1 MRLVAF
7 PTRSA
12 VLLLAIASIVT
23 GGSGI
28 GAQGAAT
35 AAPAATAAAL
45 PEAATVLQ
53 KFRTAIGGEA
63 AIRKHTAR
71 TVTGRFELPAQGVKG
86 ELKIVAAAPDRM
98 KLTITLPGM
107 GNLERGYDGKIGYSL
122 DPAVGPR
129 ILDGP
134 ELEELK
140 YSADFYDDLR
150 DPSRYASAVVVS
162 QGPFEGEECYE
173 VKLVRKS
180 GFTYHEF
187 FSVKTGLLTGVKMNV
202 TSQMGTVP
210 VTTIHSDYKPFGGV
224 MTPTVTRQKMMGL
237 ESITTIDSMTFDP
250 VDASAFALPDA
261 IAALAAQAK

>member
-1 MRLVAF
+1 MKVLAS
-7 PTRSA
+7 PTRCALCLLVFFCVA
-12 VLLLAIASIVT
+12 V
-23 GGSGI
+23 SGTTTS
-28 GAQGAAT
+28 GQEVAP
-35 AAPAATAAAL
+35 AAPAASAATL
-45 PEAATVLQ
+45 PDAATVL
-53 KFRTAIGGEA
+53 KRFRTAIGGES

-71 TVTGRFELPAQGVKG
+71 TVNGHFELPAQGMKG

-98 KLTITLPGM
+98 RLIITLPGM
-107 GNLERGYDGKIGYSL
+107 GSLERGYDGKIGYSL

-129 ILDGP
+129 ILEGP

-150 DPSRYASAVVVS
+150 DPTKYASAVVVS
-162 QGPFEGEECYE
+162 QGPFEGEDCYE

-210 VTTIHSDYKPFGGV
+210 VTTVHSDYKKFGGV
-224 MTPTVTRQKMMGL
+224 MTPTVSRQKMMGL
-237 ESITTIDSMTFDP
+237 ESITTLDTMTFEP
-250 VDASAFALPDA
+250 LDAKAFSLPDA
-261 IAALAAQAK
+261 IAALASQAK

>member
-1 MRLVAF
+1 MRLFA
-7 PTRSA
+7 PRRRSPLSLL
-12 VLLLAIASIVT
+12 VLLAVAL
-23 GGSGI
+23 SGAVMR
-28 GAQGAAT
+28 AQGAAA
-35 AAPAATAAAL
+35 AAPAAAM
-45 PEAATVLQ
+45 PEAASVL
-53 KFRTAIGGEA
+53 KRFRTAIGGET

-71 TVTGRFELPAQGVKG
+71 TVTGRFELPAQGMKG
-86 ELKIVAAAPDRM
+86 DLKIVAAAPDRM
-98 KLTITLPGM
+98 RLTITLPGM
-107 GNLERGYDGKIGYSL
+107 GSLARGYDGSIGYSL

-129 ILDGP
+129 ILNGP

-140 YSADFYDDLR
+140 YSSDFYDDLR
-150 DPSRYASAVVVS
+150 DPSKYASAVVVS
-162 QGPFEGEECYE
+162 KGDFEGEDCYE

-210 VTTIHSDYKPFGGV
+210 VTTVHSEYKAFGGV

-237 ESITTIDSMTFDP
+237 ESITTIDSMTFDRL
-250 VDASAFALPDA
+250 DANAFSLPDA

>member
-7 PTRSA
+7 QARSTVFLLMVSAAA
-12 VLLLAIASIVT
+12 VC
-23 GGSGI
+23 GSKAA
-28 GAQGAAT
+28 AQAT
-35 AAPAATAAAL
+35 APSAPAATAAAL
-45 PEAATVLQ
+45 PDVAAVLK

-71 TVTGRFELPAQGVKG
+71 TVTGRFELPAQGMKG
-86 ELKIVAAAPDRM
+86 NLKIVAAAPDRM

-107 GNLERGYDGKIGYSL
+107 GNLERGYDGKIGYSV

-129 ILDGP
+129 ILEGP

-150 DPSRYASAVVVS
+150 DPSKFVSAVVVS
-162 QGPFEGEECYE
+162 QGPFEGEDCYE

-210 VTTIHSDYKPFGGV
+210 VTTVHSDYKTFGGV

-237 ESITTIDSMTFDP
+237 ESITTIDAMSFDP